1 MKRYS
6 LLIIFISLSSCG
18 LLSEFNNSSNYSSE
32 EYGNFKPSDPPNY
45 DKLDSWAA
53 HPEKEN
59 NELKSFANLNEKL
72 NVNVFFIHPTLFWD
86 SKNTSWNSDIYDPK
100 MREFVNTSSVKYQ
113 ASAWASV
120 GDLYVPH
127 YRQAHIRVFRE
138 SFWENG
144 GEQAY
149 ELAYSDV
156 KKAFEIFLEKYN
168 SNKPII
174 IAGHSQGAGHAKKIL
189 QEFFDGKPLQNKLI
203 AAYLVGTKITDKDFI
218 NLKLMESKNETGG
231 FVTWNTYRLMS
242 ERKTKKASLT
252 VNRDWIKG
260 ALCSNPIT
268 WDNNKTSNYE
278 DHKGFL
284 FFNKKIYPNTVKIED
299 VDDKVYVKLPKMGFF
314 KKILVSTVKDYHKA
328 DINLFWEDIRINSIE
343 RSKAFINK

>member
-168 SNKPII
+168 GNKPII

>member
-203 AAYLVGTKITDKDFI
+203 AAYLVGTKITDKDFS

-299 VDDKVYVKLPKMGFF
+299 VDDKVYIKLPKMGFF

>member
-18 LLSEFNNSSNYSSE
+18 LLSEFNNSSKYSSE

-45 DKLDSWAA
+45 YKLDSWAA

-203 AAYLVGTKITDKDFI
+203 AAYLVGTKITDKDFF

>member
-168 SNKPII
+168 GNKPII

-203 AAYLVGTKITDKDFI
+203 AAYLVGTKITDKDFS

>member
-203 AAYLVGTKITDKDFI
+203 AAYLVGTKITDKDFS